1 MLEILKEAKIFEDCT
16 NQELADISNICQKI
30 SVKDGAQILEARSP
44 ADYFYVIAEGCV
56 ELRFTVT
63 HYFSSQEI
71 TFDRKVKGEALGW
84 SALTEPHL
92 YTLAAWAVK
101 DSELLRLK
109 ADDIKNLYSKNHHL
123 GYVLMKNIAE
133 IIGGRFDLVQN
144 ILIDTIQQNL
154 KEKEL

>member
-1 MLEILKEAKIFEDCT
+1 MVELLKEAKIFKNCS
-16 NQELADISNICQKI
+16 NQELNDISNICETI
-30 SVKDGAQILEARSP
+30 SVNEGEQVLEAKSP
-44 ADYFYVIAEGCV
+44 ADHLYVIADGCI

-71 TFDRKVKGEALGW
+71 TLDRKVKGEAFGW

-101 DSELLRLK
+101 DSKLLRLK
-109 ADDIKNLYSKNHHL
+109 ADDIKSLCSKNHHL
-123 GYVLMKNIAE
+123 GYILMRNIAE
-133 IIGGRFDLVQN
+133 IIGGRFDLVQK
-144 ILIDTIQQNL
+144 ILIDTIQQDL